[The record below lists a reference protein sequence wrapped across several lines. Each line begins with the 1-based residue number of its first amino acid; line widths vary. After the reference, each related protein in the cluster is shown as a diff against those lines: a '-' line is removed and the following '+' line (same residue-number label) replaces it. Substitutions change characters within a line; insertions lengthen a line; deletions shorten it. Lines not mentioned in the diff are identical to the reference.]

1 MTAIATTATDTT
13 ATDTAATARRPG
25 RAVSTKRVRAA
36 AVAAAIAANSVLYV
50 GARAVGTDFKL
61 TDPGKTEA
69 HQLILPEIVLFTALF
84 ALLGWGS
91 LAVLERVTRHAKVAW
106 TMLACAVL
114 VLSFAPIGIE
124 QATPATKAMLS
135 VIHLV
140 VAVALIPLLRTPA
153 RPRD

>member
-1 MTAIATTATDTT
+1 MTATDTT
-13 ATDTAATARRPG
+13 INTTDTTAAARRPG
-25 RAVSTKRVRAA
+25 RAVSAKRVRAT

-50 GARAVGTDFKL
+50 GARALGTDFKL
-61 TDPGKTEA
+61 TDPGMTEA
-69 HQLILPEIVLFTALF
+69 HQLILPEIVVFTALF

-91 LAVLERVTRHAKVAW
+91 LAVLERVTRHARVAW

-114 VLSFAPIGIE
+114 MLSFVPIGIE

-135 VIHLV
+135 VIHIA
-140 VAVALIPLLRTPA
+140 VAVALVPMLRTPA